1 MNWGHPGPG
10 DTDWL
15 ATVADQ
21 TVLGGEKLTTTIASM
36 AGFLGVC
43 EFMDPKNR
51 ELAESEFFAQ
61 SASRS

>member
-15 ATVADQ
+15 ATVADE
-21 TVLGGEKLTTTIASM
+21 TILGGEKMTTAVAAV

-43 EFMDPKNR
+43 ELMDP
-51 ELAESEFFAQ
+51 
-61 SASRS
+61 